1 MSLLQLA
8 VMSGCVVFA
17 LITVMAAAWRI
28 QEASGNSGWVDVSW
42 TFGVGGV
49 AFLAALARLA
59 QEAAEEA
66 AQGAA
71 PEPWPHWRQIVVAGL
86 VAVWS
91 LRLGLHIVARTRA
104 AGDDP
109 RYRQLVV
116 EWQSNASRRMF
127 WFLQAQAMVG
137 VVLVISVVL
146 AAQNGNPDLRIQ
158 DVLGIAILAAAISGE
173 AIADR
178 QLRRF
183 KADPSKQ
190 GAVCGIGLWRW
201 SRHPN
206 YFFEWLGWLA
216 YPLIAIDS
224 SGHNPY
230 GWLALLAPACMYWVL
245 VHVSGVPPLEDHM
258 LRSRGDVFRAY
269 QRRTRAFL
277 PFPLIRQPGHRV

>member
-8 VMSGCVVFA
+8 IMSGCVVFA
-17 LITVMAAAWRI
+17 LITVMAAAWRM

-49 AFLAALARLA
+49 AFLAALAPLA

-71 PEPWPHWRQIVVAGL
+71 PEPWPHWRQIVVAGV

-109 RYRQLVV
+109 RYRQLIV
-116 EWQSNASRRMF
+116 EWQSDASRRMF

-146 AAQNGNPDLRIQ
+146 AAQNGNPHLRIQ

-224 SGHNPY
+224 SGHNSY

-245 VHVSGVPPLEDHM
+245 VHVSGIPPLEDHM

-277 PFPLIRQPGHRV
+277 PFPLVRQPGHRA